1 MNRREFMRGCAKAAC
16 VVPLAAGAVGVG
28 HEPLSLDAI
37 VQILRADGGM
47 GAS

>member
-1 MNRREFMRGCAKAAC
+1 MNRREFMRGCATAC